1 MRLHCNVAPRQEVLR
16 KEGLGIFN
24 TILQQPPMYPRPRK
38 RSTAVNR
45 ASFTP
50 NPIVTPQHPK
60 FVDYPRYVAMEK
72 KYKGA

>member
-1 MRLHCNVAPRQEVLR
+1 
-16 KEGLGIFN
+16 
-24 TILQQPPMYPRPRK
+24 MYPRPRK

-60 FVDYPRYVAMEK
+60 FVDYPRYVAMQK